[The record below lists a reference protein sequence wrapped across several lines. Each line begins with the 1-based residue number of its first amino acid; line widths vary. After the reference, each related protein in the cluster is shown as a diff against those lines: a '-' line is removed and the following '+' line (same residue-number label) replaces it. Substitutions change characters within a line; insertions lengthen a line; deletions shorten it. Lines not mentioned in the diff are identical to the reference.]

1 MGFFSERRLL
11 AYKHTR
17 THLLLMTF
25 FKCYWI
31 VFLWELSTPTHTH
44 TAVPPSPPLPTVCR
58 KHSSLLWRCRSR
70 QLMHS
75 QILGSFL
82 GNEGLKRYIH
92 TFTHKLGK
100 QKPREGC
107 RTPLA
112 KYICVAFLTVKRL
125 DWLSAFC
132 RKQMRSIFCSSPGY
146 YVTIRVAAVSRQTT
160 AIPKTSQEWELFL
173 AETDGGSQ
181 SERRGKE

>member
-1 MGFFSERRLL
+1 MDIFGELEVEPEAIVQGSGSKQRQQLLSGVCPQGAVISRVNCQSQIPQPHGLFLRKTPTCLQTHTHTPPLNDFLQVLLDSVSMG
-11 AYKHTR
+11 AVHP
-17 THLLLMTF
+17 
-25 FKCYWI
+25 
-31 VFLWELSTPTHTH
+31 PTHTH

-75 QILGSFL
+75 QIPGSFL

-125 DWLSAFC
+125 D
-132 RKQMRSIFCSSPGY
+132 
-146 YVTIRVAAVSRQTT
+146 
-160 AIPKTSQEWELFL
+160 
-173 AETDGGSQ
+173 
-181 SERRGKE
+181 

>member
-31 VFLWELSTPTHTH
+31 VFLWELSTPPHTHTH
-44 TAVPPSPPLPTVCR
+44 SSTSLASPPNCLQETLIP
-58 KHSSLLWRCRSR
+58 SLEI
-70 QLMHS
+70 MHS
-75 QILGSFL
+75 QIPGSFL

-173 AETDGGSQ
+173 AETDGGSK

>member
-31 VFLWELSTPTHTH
+31 VFLWELSTPPHTHTH
-44 TAVPPSPPLPTVCR
+44 SSTSLASPPNCLQETLIP
-58 KHSSLLWRCRSR
+58 SLEMSLAAAHALTNPGLSGKWRA
-70 QLMHS
+70 Q
-75 QILGSFL
+75 
-82 GNEGLKRYIH
+82 KIH
-92 TFTHKLGK
+92 TFTPRLGK

-173 AETDGGSQ
+173 AETDGGSK